1 MKAIVILAL
10 LLPLFVACGQGDQEA
25 TSAVE
30 PDAQVALAEQDEEC
44 HDGEACDE
52 VALFA
57 VDALDMNLAGTLVK
71 ALAEVPGVIKAK
83 PAVAD
88 GKFAV
93 EFTNPTST
101 PKTLLDAIKATG
113 ASASLIDVTP
123 AEAGSGVKSGCA
135 GCPSQAKCA
144 GK

>member
-1 MKAIVILAL
+1 MKSIVILAL
-10 LLPLFVACGQGDQEA
+10 LIPLFVACGQTDPEA
-25 TSAVE
+25 ASTVE
-30 PDAQVALAEQDEEC
+30 PDAQVALADKDQEC
-44 HDGEACDE
+44 LDGESCDE

-57 VDALDMNLAGTLVK
+57 VDGLDMNLAGTLVK

-101 PKTLLDAIKATG
+101 PKALLDAMKAAG

-123 AEAGSGVKSGCA
+123 AEAGGGEKSGCA